1 MPTVSLMLRF
11 HTHWELNEQ
20 GLYTCTPTASMFV
33 CVFLK
38 VHHPPLDAS
47 ESHAGVWQGVGSKAW
62 PRISN
67 RHTEPRRRFS
77 PNWWNSSA
85 AERPWRRFKHINTL
99 KMQHRYCFTHGQ
111 VLLQFVFKKNA
122 CTSAP
127 LQLALTHINRPDSCP
142 QVTVVTVTVIVNY
155 SVNFTVNSTHEDIKC
170 HLNH

>member
-1 MPTVSLMLRF
+1 MSRV
-11 HTHWELNEQ
+11 
-20 GLYTCTPTASMFV
+20 CTLALPRPPCLFV
-33 CVFLK
+33 
-38 VHHPPLDAS
+38 
-47 ESHAGVWQGVGSKAW
+47 
-62 PRISN
+62 
-67 RHTEPRRRFS
+67 FS
-77 PNWWNSSA
+77 WRCTT
-85 AERPWRRFKHINTL
+85 RPWTPVKVMLVYDRGLAPRPGLESPIGTQSPGEGSAPIGGTAVQQRDHGGAFKHINTL